1 MLTLSGLITPVV
13 ATAANGFPL
22 EAETDERR
30 TKFVFLDTGLLLSV
44 LRLDGN
50 VSQELIKLIMTG
62 TPQDLVNKGGI
73 TEMMAGLELMRYQPP
88 IQRTRLYYWEK
99 TGKSIAEVDYLTV
112 QNMHILP
119 IEVKAGTQGGMKS
132 LWMFMREKHL
142 TEAIRCSL
150 ENFGSFEYID
160 KEDNNAVRHVR
171 IFPLYAIGDLTQPH
185 SLRADI

>member
-62 TPQDLVNKGGI
+62 TPQDLVNKGDI
-73 TEMMAGLELMRYQPP
+73 TEMLAGLELMRYPP
-88 IQRTRLYYWEK
+88 YSVPVCIIGRRQEKALPKLTTSPFRTC
-99 TGKSIAEVDYLTV
+99 TF
-112 QNMHILP
+112 
-119 IEVKAGTQGGMKS
+119 S
-132 LWMFMREKHL
+132 LSR
-142 TEAIRCSL
+142 
-150 ENFGSFEYID
+150 
-160 KEDNNAVRHVR
+160 
-171 IFPLYAIGDLTQPH
+171 
-185 SLRADI
+185 

>member
-1 MLTLSGLITPVV
+1 MRLLSLAGIITPVV

-22 EAETDERR
+22 EAETYERR

-88 IQRTRLYYWEK
+88 IQRARLYYWEK

-142 TEAIRCSL
+142 TEAVRCSL

-160 KEDNNAVRHVR
+160 KEDNNAIRHVS
-171 IFPLYAIGDLTQPH
+171 ICPLYAIGDLTNPI
-185 SLRADI
+185 L